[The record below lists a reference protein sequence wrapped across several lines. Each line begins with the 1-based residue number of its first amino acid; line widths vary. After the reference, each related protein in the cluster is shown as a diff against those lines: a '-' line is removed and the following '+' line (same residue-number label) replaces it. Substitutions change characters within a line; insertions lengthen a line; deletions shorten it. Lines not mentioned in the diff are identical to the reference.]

1 MLQNVKGD
9 FDQCMPPC
17 LDLHN
22 FTRTDHLAEPMP
34 HMDNHYKPF
43 VEVFGTVTS
52 EEYMPSLK
60 RTKYKKHNIPF
71 NPLQNP
77 VNAHLTAECAKC
89 NKLIYLMKKMTAK
102 KSSKFK

>member
-1 MLQNVKGD
+1 MKGD

-52 EEYMPSLK
+52 EETIFKENKIQEAQYTIQPS
-60 RTKYKKHNIPF
+60 P
-71 NPLQNP
+71 
-77 VNAHLTAECAKC
+77 
-89 NKLIYLMKKMTAK
+89 
-102 KSSKFK
+102 KSC